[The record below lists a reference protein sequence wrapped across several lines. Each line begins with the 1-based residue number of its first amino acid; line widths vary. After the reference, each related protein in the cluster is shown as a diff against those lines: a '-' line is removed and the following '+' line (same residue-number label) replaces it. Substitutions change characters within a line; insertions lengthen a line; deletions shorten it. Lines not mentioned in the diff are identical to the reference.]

1 MGLFGTM
8 MVVAVVLKV
17 FAEGCGMGVMLGDTA
32 CEWQWMGWPRYSHM
46 EKAIRV

>member
-17 FAEGCGMGVMLGDTA
+17 FAEGYGLGAMLGNTA
-32 CEWQWMGWPRYSHM
+32 CEWQ
-46 EKAIRV
+46 